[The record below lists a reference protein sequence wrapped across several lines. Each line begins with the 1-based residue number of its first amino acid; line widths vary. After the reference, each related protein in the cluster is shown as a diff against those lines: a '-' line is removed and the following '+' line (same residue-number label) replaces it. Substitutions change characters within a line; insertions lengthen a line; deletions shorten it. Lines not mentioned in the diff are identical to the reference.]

1 MWAWGVAE
9 TTTGSETCR
18 GVVATIIGSR
28 VIFCACSINSAVSGR
43 RDQDAEAELLG
54 GEVSGVV
61 IGELCVVYWC

>member
-1 MWAWGVAE
+1 
-9 TTTGSETCR
+9 
-18 GVVATIIGSR
+18 
-28 VIFCACSINSAVSGR
+28 VSGR